1 MINEISWSEAH
12 LAISV
17 HWHTVSAQLKGLR
30 AEVRLLI
37 IENEELKKKIA
48 ELESEDE
55 TKKSKN

>member
-48 ELESEDE
+48 ELESKDE
-55 TKKSKN
+55 